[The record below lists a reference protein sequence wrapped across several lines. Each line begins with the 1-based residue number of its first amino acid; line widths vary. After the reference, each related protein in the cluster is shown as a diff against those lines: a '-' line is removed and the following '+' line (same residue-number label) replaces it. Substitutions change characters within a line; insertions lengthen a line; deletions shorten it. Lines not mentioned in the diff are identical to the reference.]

1 MSKEKETLITKCE
14 VKQEFPKGE
23 QMSKEKWTMK
33 EWEKSCEVNCH
44 NTYSMAVN
52 FAALCIK
59 EFGKDKGLKQV
70 RGISGAQAGFAIA
83 LSEKIKNIKFPKQLV
98 AEKRRVKK

>member
-1 MSKEKETLITKCE
+1 MR
-14 VKQEFPKGE
+14 
-23 QMSKEKWTMK
+23 KEKWTME
-33 EWEKSCEVNCH
+33 EWEKNCKVNCH
-44 NTYSMAVN
+44 DAYSMAVN

-59 EFGKDKGLKQV
+59 EFGEDEGLKQV

-83 LSEKIKNIKFPKQLV
+83 LSEKIKNIKFPKQLA